1 MKRFKPY
8 ALPSSARG
16 LTLLEVMIS
25 CALLIIGVVAV
36 TMVLGSS
43 NLLTLRQKKLTRG
56 LQLGEALMEE
66 LLLLDSDDEDLTPGE
81 HEFCYDEKH
90 RIVDPCDGYEDG
102 LRPDLFRANWQSQL
116 NRPVV
121 GSRYIRLEIFWVEKW
136 GEKKI
141 TFHTYRN

>member
-1 MKRFKPY
+1 M
-8 ALPSSARG
+8 
-16 LTLLEVMIS
+16 LEVMIS

-43 NLLTLRQKKLTRG
+43 NLLTHRQKKLTRG

-66 LLLLDSDDEDLTPGE
+66 LLLLDADDDDLTPGE
-81 HEFCYDEKH
+81 HGFCYDEKH
-90 RIVDPCDGYEDG
+90 RVVDPCTDYENG
-102 LRPDLFRANWQSQL
+102 KRPELFRASWVTQL

-121 GSRYIRLEIFWVEKW
+121 GSRYLRLEIYWVEKW